1 VLRPAP
7 DQSDA
12 GRVSPPPRNAARER
26 ADEPYH
32 EDMNHA
38 GALDEPAHG
47 VLSPSGD
54 CDSAVSL
61 PGLEESQA
69 LEASSKAIERSNRR
83 PESV

>member
-1 VLRPAP
+1 MRPAP
-7 DQSDA
+7 DQSVN
-12 GRVSPPPRNAARER
+12 GRGSPAPRNAARER
-26 ADEPYH
+26 VDELYH
-32 EDMNHA
+32 EDVNHA
-38 GALDEPAHG
+38 SALDEPAHG

-69 LEASSKAIERSNRR
+69 LEASSRALERSQRR